1 MGLFPYYSMAH
12 HKSNIS
18 LDDRQR
24 VLMVFLMVAGKLRL
38 FNLKRLNADKVW
50 RLLRWMA
57 GKYEP

>member
-1 MGLFPYYSMAH
+1 MGLFPHHSMAP
-12 HKSNIS
+12 HKSNID

-24 VLMVFLMVAGKLRL
+24 VLMSFFMVTGKLRL
-38 FNLKRLNADKVW
+38 FDLKQFNANRLW